1 MKEITVTIKGEE
13 SSYKQKFLEY
23 RDFVCSEDDPVINEL
38 IQEALDNAK
47 IEPIDIKFRVL
58 MVRK

>member
-23 RDFVCSEDDPVINEL
+23 RDFVCSEDDAVINEL